1 MGRRDV
7 EEREQ
12 RWRDLARACWQAM
25 RWLSR
30 RPPTVWR
37 CHGRGTLHHAAETDR
52 GDRGTPFR
60 DKDERR
66 AVAVALMLPQRPQLA
81 AKTMIASNVAI
92 FRQRSMSRPARWRSP
107 IGRVRNRDMV
117 RVSCSSISCH
127 AQRSFSPEVLEL
139 RRRQLS
145 VSHRVLNVLMTQV
158 LLQRP
163 RIVAPVSE
171 RVPARMTQHVR
182 VCFK

>member
-1 MGRRDV
+1 MVVSLNENSFQELEIGRRDV

-66 AVAVALMLPQRPQLA
+66 VVAVALMLPQRPQLA
-81 AKTMIASNVAI
+81 PRAALPGSRSGIT
-92 FRQRSMSRPARWRSP
+92 QRSCRP
-107 IGRVRNRDMV
+107 
-117 RVSCSSISCH
+117 
-127 AQRSFSPEVLEL
+127 Q
-139 RRRQLS
+139 
-145 VSHRVLNVLMTQV
+145 
-158 LLQRP
+158 
-163 RIVAPVSE
+163 
-171 RVPARMTQHVR
+171 
-182 VCFK
+182 